1 MNKKLFKSALF
12 AAAAFVSSIASAAI
26 TYDNSV
32 TDTLGNG
39 YVQGANAVVG
49 AGGPSVVANTLVVRA
64 GKPAVGSDIP
74 ADAKIIVRLPDG
86 LNFDGD
92 PSYLV
97 SPAVATQGLT
107 LADTSTS
114 GDPTL
119 DDPAIKLDD
128 TNGDGMPDRA
138 EVTAAAAA
146 KVGDQLSITANI
158 KANADVKAGV
168 KKASVIVNGG
178 LAVQEIAT
186 VLASVDE
193 PVQGSSGTALTTVSQ
208 KASPNVGVSTASFVI
223 TIPKGTVGGKTI
235 TLTPESKVTWGSAGS
250 TATVTVH
257 SPVKT
262 NPVTSLKAF
271 GAAGA
276 TSSITF
282 TTAGSAKVGSK
293 NDVQIAISI
302 DYAGTSKGGTVGLRG
317 LTVGGNAGIKGSVDL
332 FDVKANGSEAK
343 VITSKT
349 NKVIDIVKGSKAEQT
364 LPAIT
369 VTENFSGDAVSA
381 AGSNTITVTAGA
393 GLTFGSTASV
403 TVKLPWVAT
412 AALSNSSATAKND
425 VLTLTFSAIGVPG
438 TQTFTI
444 SGIKA
449 TASATASG
457 DLSVKVGS
465 PGKVKTDSSFGP
477 GNSVVVAK
485 AVDVGTV
492 EVTGP
497 KKLKSTGPG
506 GAKATQTVTLEET
519 TYGAL
524 TIANKTDIQDAFFR
538 ITPSSNAAITS
549 IAVTA
554 KGYPAASAPDFS
566 NAPICQPETG
576 VKTGAFICE
585 VKSESLAITPTTS
598 TISLAID
605 YKALK
610 TASVGEVISVSFDGN
625 AGVSATDIQLANVGL
640 STKATSGVIPD
651 LEPGDV
657 DSQKLSVLTIKEN
670 FAGAITNGSFRV
682 IAPAGVSFNNATDIQ
697 ASVPVTSLSPTG
709 GVTIGSAGGQANNVL
724 VVDIQATST
733 ISVTPQIILGADVSG
748 DVVFQ
753 IADGDINGANKA
765 NITAESIR
773 LAYADGTLGAVDAGE
788 NGDVNVGFNLTNN
801 VSGGL
806 LDYTV
811 KSSDATIAAA
821 DISGSEVKVTGKSA
835 GVATITVTDDLGQT
849 GSYVV
854 TVSDGADQPAAEKVV
869 GAGDASFSAGVSAD
883 GGDTF
888 SDEFTAGDNVSMV
901 ATIDIDPIH
910 QGLDGALHAAIL
922 SQPTDGATSLTYL
935 AEDGTYVPF
944 DLAKELPGAFETAE
958 PLGASYSVEVFSGA
972 VQAGKYRVA
981 LAYTATDADGKLIL
995 VYAPKAIIIEVA
1007 EAP

>member
-49 AGGPSVVANTLVVRA
+49 AGGPSVVANAIIIKT
-64 GKPAVGSDIP
+64 GGSKDIP
-74 ADAKIIVRLPDG
+74 ADAAIIVKLPDG
-86 LNFDGD
+86 LNFDGE

-107 LADTSTS
+107 LADTTTS

-158 KANADVKAGV
+158 KANADVKVGV

-250 TATVTVH
+250 NATVTVH

-262 NPVTSLKAF
+262 NPVTSLTAF

-317 LTVGGNAGIKGSVDL
+317 LTVGGTAGIKGSVDL

-369 VTENFSGDAVSA
+369 VTENFSGDAVLA

-393 GLTFGSTASV
+393 GLTFGSTATIKVSA
-403 TVKLPWVAT
+403 PWAAT

-425 VLTLTFSAIGVPG
+425 VLTLTFSKIGVPG

-554 KGYPAASAPDFS
+554 KGYPASSAPDFS
-566 NAPICQPETG
+566 NNPICKPETG

-585 VKSESLAITPTTS
+585 VESESLAIIPTTS
-598 TISLAID
+598 TISLDID
-605 YKALK
+605 YQAIK

-651 LEPGDV
+651 LKPGDV

-697 ASVPVTSLSPTG
+697 ASIPVTSLSPTG

-849 GSYVV
+849 GTYVV
-854 TVSDGADQPAAEKVV
+854 TVSVGGDQPAAEKVV

-922 SQPTDGATSLTYL
+922 SRPTDGTTSLTYL

>member
-12 AAAAFVSSIASAAI
+12 AAAAFVSSIASAQI

-32 TDTLGNG
+32 TDNG

-86 LNFDGD
+86 LNFDGE

-107 LADTSTS
+107 LADTTTS

-146 KVGDQLSITANI
+146 KVGDYLFITANI
-158 KANADVKAGV
+158 KANAYVKPGV
-168 KKASVIVNGG
+168 QKAEIIVNGG

-208 KASPNVGVSTASFVI
+208 KANANVGVSTASFVI

-262 NPVTSLKAF
+262 NPVKSLTAI

-302 DYAGTSKGGTVGLRG
+302 NYAGTSKGGTVGLRG
-317 LTVGGNAGIKGSVDL
+317 LTVGGTAGIKGSVDL

-369 VTENFSGDAVSA
+369 VTENFSGDAVLA
-381 AGSNTITVTAGA
+381 AASNTITVTAGA

-492 EVTGP
+492 KVTGP

-554 KGYPAASAPDFS
+554 KGYPASSAPDFS
-566 NAPICQPETG
+566 NNPICKPETG

-585 VKSESLAITPTTS
+585 VESESLAIKPTTS

-605 YKALK
+605 YQAKK
-610 TASVGEVISVSFDGN
+610 TASVGEVVSVSFDGN

-682 IAPAGVSFNNATDIQ
+682 IAPAGVSFNNATVIK
-697 ASVPVTSLSPTG
+697 ASIPVTALSPTG

-849 GSYVV
+849 GTYVV
-854 TVSDGADQPAAEKVV
+854 TVSVGGDQPAAEKVV

-958 PLGASYSVEVFSGA
+958 PLGASYSVEVFSGE

>member
-1 MNKKLFKSALF
+1 
-12 AAAAFVSSIASAAI
+12 
-26 TYDNSV
+26 
-32 TDTLGNG
+32 
-39 YVQGANAVVG
+39 
-49 AGGPSVVANTLVVRA
+49 
-64 GKPAVGSDIP
+64 
-74 ADAKIIVRLPDG
+74 
-86 LNFDGD
+86 
-92 PSYLV
+92 
-97 SPAVATQGLT
+97 LT
-107 LADTSTS
+107 LADTTTS

-146 KVGDQLSITANI
+146 NNLDLLFITANI

-168 KKASVIVNGG
+168 QKASVIVNGG
-178 LAVQEIAT
+178 LAVVQEIAT

-208 KASPNVGVSTASFVI
+208 KANPNVGVSTASFVI

-235 TLTPESKVTWGSAGS
+235 TLTPESKVTWGSVAGS

-317 LTVGGNAGIKGSVDL
+317 LTVGGTAGIKGSVDL

-369 VTENFSGDAVSA
+369 VTENFSGDAVLA

-425 VLTLTFSAIGVPG
+425 VLTLTFSKIGVPG

-497 KKLKSTGPG
+497 KKLKTTGPG
-506 GAKATQTVTLEET
+506 GAKATQIVTLEET

-524 TIANKTDIQDAFFR
+524 TIANKTDVQDAFFR
-538 ITPSSNAAITS
+538 VTPSSNAAITT

-566 NAPICQPETG
+566 NSPICQPETG

-585 VKSESLAITPTTS
+585 VKSESLAIIPTTS

-605 YKALK
+605 YQAIK

-682 IAPAGVSFNNATDIQ
+682 IAPAGVSFNNATAIQ
-697 ASVPVTSLSPTG
+697 ASIPVTSLSPTG

-788 NGDVNVGFNLTNN
+788 NGDVNVGFSLTNN

-849 GSYVV
+849 GTYVV
-854 TVSDGADQPAAEKVV
+854 TVSVGGAKPVAEKVV

-910 QGLDGALHAAIL
+910 QGLDGAIHAAIL

>member
-32 TDTLGNG
+32 TGNG
-39 YVQGANAVVG
+39 YKQGANAVVG
-49 AGGPSVVANTLVVRA
+49 AGGPSVVANALIIKT
-64 GKPAVGSDIP
+64 KGSKDIP
-74 ADAKIIVRLPDG
+74 ADAAIIVKLPDG
-86 LNFDGD
+86 LNFDGE

-262 NPVTSLKAF
+262 NPVKSLTAF

-302 DYAGTSKGGTVGLRG
+302 DYAGTEKGGTVGLRG
-317 LTVGGNAGIKGSVDL
+317 LTVGGTAGIKGSVDL

-381 AGSNTITVTAGA
+381 AASNTITVTAGA

-492 EVTGP
+492 KVTGP

-554 KGYPAASAPDFS
+554 KGYPASSAPDFS
-566 NAPICQPETG
+566 NNPICKPETG

-585 VKSESLAITPTTS
+585 VESESLAIIPTTS
-598 TISLAID
+598 TISLDID
-605 YKALK
+605 YQAIK

-651 LEPGDV
+651 LKPGDV

-682 IAPAGVSFNNATDIQ
+682 IAPAGVSFNNAAAIQ
-697 ASVPVTSLSPTG
+697 ASIPVTSLSPTG

-849 GSYVV
+849 GTYVV
-854 TVSDGADQPAAEKVV
+854 TVSVGGDQPAAEKVV

-958 PLGASYSVEVFSGA
+958 PLGASYSVEVFSGE

>member
-12 AAAAFVSSIASAAI
+12 AAAAFVSSIASAQI

-32 TDTLGNG
+32 TGNG

-49 AGGPSVVANTLVVRA
+49 AGGPSVVANALIIKTGGA
-64 GKPAVGSDIP
+64 KDIP
-74 ADAKIIVRLPDG
+74 ADATIIVKLPDG
-86 LNFDGD
+86 LNFDGE

-146 KVGDQLSITANI
+146 KVGDQLFITANI

-168 KKASVIVNGG
+168 KKANVIVNGG

-208 KASPNVGVSTASFVI
+208 KANPNVGVSTASFVI

-262 NPVTSLKAF
+262 NPVKSLTAF

-317 LTVGGNAGIKGSVDL
+317 LTVGGTAGIKGSVDL

-369 VTENFSGDAVSA
+369 VTENFSGDAVLA
-381 AGSNTITVTAGA
+381 AASNTITVTAGA

-492 EVTGP
+492 KVTGP

-566 NAPICQPETG
+566 NSPICQPETG

-585 VKSESLAITPTTS
+585 VASESLAIKPTTS
-598 TISLAID
+598 TISLDID
-605 YKALK
+605 YQAKK

-670 FAGAITNGSFRV
+670 FAGAITNGSFRL
-682 IAPAGVSFNNATDIQ
+682 IAPAGISFNNATVIQ
-697 ASVPVTSLSPTG
+697 ASIPVSSLSPTG

-849 GSYVV
+849 GTYVV
-854 TVSDGADQPAAEKVV
+854 TVSVGGDQPAAEKVV

-922 SQPTDGATSLTYL
+922 SQPTDGTTSLTYL